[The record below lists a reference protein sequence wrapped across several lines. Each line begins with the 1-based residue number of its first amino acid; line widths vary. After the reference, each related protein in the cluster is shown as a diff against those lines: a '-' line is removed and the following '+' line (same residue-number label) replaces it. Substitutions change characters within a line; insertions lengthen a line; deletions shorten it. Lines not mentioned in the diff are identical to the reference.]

1 MEIYPI
7 PFEQLGPGLS
17 TRCYANW
24 SYANSKYFQEI
35 NIEHCIPCCVVFCFV
50 FFNKFF
56 LLPVFHIFLNKVF
69 Q

>member
-1 MEIYPI
+1 MQIYPI

-17 TRCYANW
+17 GLCYANW

-35 NIEHCIPCCVVFCFV
+35 NGTLHTLLCYVLFLSIT
-50 FFNKFF
+50 FF
-56 LLPVFHIFLNKVF
+56 LLPIFHIFLNKVS